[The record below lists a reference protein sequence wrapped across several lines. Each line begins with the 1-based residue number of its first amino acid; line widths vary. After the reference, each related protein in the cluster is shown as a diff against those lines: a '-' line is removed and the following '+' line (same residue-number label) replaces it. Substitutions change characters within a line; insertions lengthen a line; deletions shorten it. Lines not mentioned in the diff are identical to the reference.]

1 MDVDRWTEPVSFTKK
16 KSLQN
21 IQNVFTLMYESMS
34 GG

>member
-1 MDVDRWTEPVSFTKK
+1 MLTGGQSLFFIK